1 MYWDFDRI
9 EEDFMKHCY
18 DKLRDFA
25 NVQYYEH
32 TAARYSEPDNS
43 HRIMVMG
50 LILNGAKSGDEY
62 CKGLIRYL
70 FKTYHK
76 PLYKQLKR
84 FNRISVDE
92 ILSLAHEDETADL
105 GLMGIILT
113 MCSIDNI
120 QMQDK
125 VSVLYRF
132 LDKRRRDFERDYE

>member
-1 MYWDFDRI
+1 MKPMNDDFDLGQFHRGSMPLPPMDLMSVLFEDMRSHEEGDVAPNTAGADFFFIQYFMTDDMYWDFDRI

-76 PLYKQLKR
+76 PLYKQLK
-84 FNRISVDE
+84 
-92 ILSLAHEDETADL
+92 
-105 GLMGIILT
+105 
-113 MCSIDNI
+113 
-120 QMQDK
+120 
-125 VSVLYRF
+125 
-132 LDKRRRDFERDYE
+132 